1 MACLFCGGSLR
12 YFFCGGSLG
21 FFLVLTIIYLLT
33 IRSQGV
39 SDLKVIEASPLP
51 PSVFGCSIDQTKA
64 LEVFVKEVKDY
75 RRAVSDLQELS
86 RVLHQDP
93 ATLVNTN
100 SEYDH
105 DVLDGS
111 VMFGNLTDEDIDYVT
126 TGGILHIKSIDDKK
140 YRTRYCWVMQTAPTC
155 PCCCSCCGSKVLVLI
170 LVLSFFRFIFCLCLF
185 YTGT

>member
-1 MACLFCGGSLR
+1 M
-12 YFFCGGSLG
+12 
-21 FFLVLTIIYLLT
+21 
-33 IRSQGV
+33 
-39 SDLKVIEASPLP
+39 
-51 PSVFGCSIDQTKA
+51 
-64 LEVFVKEVKDY
+64 KEVKDY

-140 YRTRYCWVMQTAPTC
+140 YRTRYCWVMQTAPAA
-155 PCCCSCCGSKVLVLI
+155 LVVVPVAAQRCWYSFL
-170 LVLSFFRFIFCLCLF
+170 FFRFIFCLCLF